1 MGLAAGQ
8 TVNAARVEAW
18 LWIAQRLS
26 ALLLA
31 ACVAV
36 HLAVIIYA
44 TRQGVTA
51 AAILGRTRG
60 SPVALAFYG
69 TFVAA
74 IAMHVPIGLRAIL
87 RESIGWSGARL
98 ELATIALAVLLLALG
113 LRAIGG
119 LV

>member
-1 MGLAAGQ
+1 
-8 TVNAARVEAW
+8 VNAARIEAW
-18 LWIAQRLS
+18 LWLAQRLS
-26 ALLLA
+26 ALILA

-44 TRQGVTA
+44 TRQGISA

-87 RESIGWSGARL
+87 RESLGWAGARL
-98 ELATIALAVLLLALG
+98 EIATIALVALLLWLG
-113 LRAIGG
+113 MRAIGG

>member
-1 MGLAAGQ
+1 M
-8 TVNAARVEAW
+8 NAARIEAW
-18 LWIAQRLS
+18 LWLAQRLS
-26 ALLLA
+26 ALILA

-44 TRQGVTA
+44 TRQDISA

-87 RESIGWSGARL
+87 RESLGWAGARL
-98 ELATIALAVLLLALG
+98 EIATIALVALLLWLG
-113 LRAIGG
+113 MRAIGG